1 MQFAENG
8 IIIGKRGGG
17 TFTSSAIEYVFPE
30 RNTFS
35 SDRPALRRRAAVFL

>member
-17 TFTSSAIEYVFPE
+17 TFTSPAIEYVFPE
-30 RNTFS
+30 MEHV
-35 SDRPALRRRAAVFL
+35 LL